1 MDAEEVEIVEILIE
15 KTKVTATV
23 IAETIVVAS
32 EVIEEDVAE
41 TPKLA
46 LEDVA
51 AVYTLSADTVGTIE
65 KIADAK
71 VEAVQ
76 QVHAEA
82 QQSNDIVEEVLIVD
96 IIAAVEQGADLVGL
110 IENAHLPFSVDVP
123 YIEEPLAE
131 KIEPAFNDYL
141 GSLIEEFDAV
151 TTAIEADEDE

>member
-1 MDAEEVEIVEILIE
+1 LDAEEVEIVEILTE

-23 IAETIVVAS
+23 IAETIVVAA
-32 EVIEEDVAE
+32 EVIEEEVTEAPE
-41 TPKLA
+41 QA

-51 AVYTLSADTVGTIE
+51 AIYTLSADTVGTIE
-65 KIADAK
+65 MIADAK

-76 QVHAEA
+76 EVHAEA
-82 QQSNDIVEEVLIVD
+82 QQSNDIVEEEIIVD
-96 IIAAVEQGADLVGL
+96 VIAAVKLGADLVGL

-123 YIEEPLAE
+123 YIEEPVAE

>member
-1 MDAEEVEIVEILIE
+1 MEILIE